1 MSFNNIIAIIGD
13 KFDAI
18 NLISSK
24 LVLLRDL
31 DKVVDTNLE
40 NATTFL
46 NQTMPNVI
54 IVHSKGDN
62 KDSLNAIKEIKQT
75 ELLRNIPILLYSE
88 DCTKEF
94 LIDAFDCGISDI
106 IKAPIAD
113 WELLIRVIW
122 CIQKNEININDD
134 FLF

>member
-54 IVHSKGDN
+54 IVHSTQLQFMLVYGFLVFMLSLEYHIEETSLCPGDKITSN
-62 KDSLNAIKEIKQT
+62 PSSL
-75 ELLRNIPILLYSE
+75 
-88 DCTKEF
+88 
-94 LIDAFDCGISDI
+94 
-106 IKAPIAD
+106 
-113 WELLIRVIW
+113 
-122 CIQKNEININDD
+122 
-134 FLF
+134 

>member
-40 NATTFL
+40 NATTF
-46 NQTMPNVI
+46 
-54 IVHSKGDN
+54 
-62 KDSLNAIKEIKQT
+62 
-75 ELLRNIPILLYSE
+75 
-88 DCTKEF
+88 
-94 LIDAFDCGISDI
+94 
-106 IKAPIAD
+106 
-113 WELLIRVIW
+113 
-122 CIQKNEININDD
+122 
-134 FLF
+134 

>member
-88 DCTKEF
+88 DCK
-94 LIDAFDCGISDI
+94 
-106 IKAPIAD
+106 
-113 WELLIRVIW
+113 
-122 CIQKNEININDD
+122 KN
-134 FLF
+134 F